1 MPRQPL
7 PKTTGFRTARGET
20 AQQQGE
26 TKQML
31 FSHANAQPQM
41 ISGFTSIYHRLL
53 EPSSNPVKTKVSA
66 DLCPADHQKHIGSHG
81 LQETCGP
88 DQPSSPSWKL
98 LSGIRLID
106 HNSLPNVFT
115 ASALH
120 GGQLCLRM
128 LLRMTRTGI
137 QHGSS
142 VTSRGYRLQDGT
154 VRAWTCSARTHSSAV
169 LKQVIE
175 LKQRLAQI
183 AFLVVKANPYILFP
197 NQVPGAGL
205 EQP

>member
-1 MPRQPL
+1 
-7 PKTTGFRTARGET
+7 
-20 AQQQGE
+20 
-26 TKQML
+26 
-31 FSHANAQPQM
+31 
-41 ISGFTSIYHRLL
+41 
-53 EPSSNPVKTKVSA
+53 
-66 DLCPADHQKHIGSHG
+66 
-81 LQETCGP
+81 
-88 DQPSSPSWKL
+88 
-98 LSGIRLID
+98 
-106 HNSLPNVFT
+106 
-115 ASALH
+115 
-120 GGQLCLRM
+120 M